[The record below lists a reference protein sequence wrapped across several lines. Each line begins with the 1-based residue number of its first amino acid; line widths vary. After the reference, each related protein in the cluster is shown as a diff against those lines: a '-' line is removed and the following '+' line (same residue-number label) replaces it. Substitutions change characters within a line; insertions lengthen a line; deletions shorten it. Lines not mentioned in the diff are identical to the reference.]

1 MIEKHDVLQGIK
13 VLKIVVENNA
23 WWPFMDSDI
32 EQFVKNC
39 TECSKNR
46 PRLIDSTHKWEE
58 CAPWESLQMDWLYE
72 AEHGNILIIGN
83 ASSGWLEAFPCT
95 DRSTRNVVRC
105 LRTIFSR
112 FGIGVFEVRE

>member
-39 TECSKNR
+39 TECSKKR

-112 FGIGVFEVRE
+112 FGIGFFEVRE